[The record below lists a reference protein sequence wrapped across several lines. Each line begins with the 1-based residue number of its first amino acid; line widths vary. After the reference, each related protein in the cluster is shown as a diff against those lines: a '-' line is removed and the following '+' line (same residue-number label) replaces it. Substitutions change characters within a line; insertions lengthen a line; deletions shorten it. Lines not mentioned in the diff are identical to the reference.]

1 MKFVVDIP
9 WWAEDEQDQDLI
21 LFLAY
26 LYKLGKVYGQK
37 NTFRLYN
44 TDVRT
49 ILGITHDRL
58 DTYLEQYEW
67 SKYLLM
73 SEMQDNALGYQN
85 TKPRNRHRTENVSCV
100 SKELTDTR
108 CVLIWVYILGCFNNN
123 LVEGEDHV
131 PTKGLTKD
139 WQQIFKSY
147 AKEI

>member
-9 WWAEDEQDQDLI
+9 WWAENEQDQDLI

-26 LYKLGKVYGQK
+26 IYKLGKVYGHK

-49 ILGITHDRL
+49 ILGVTHDRI
-58 DTYLEQYEW
+58 DTYLEKYEW
-67 SKYLLM
+67 SKYLLT

-85 TKPRNRHRTENVSCV
+85 TKPKNRYRKENVNCV

-108 CVLIWVYILGCFNNN
+108 CVLVWVYILGCFNNN
-123 LVEGEDHV
+123 LIETAEHI